1 MSYKRLDYLKRC
13 KIQAFWK
20 AGYTQQRIADEI
32 GVHKSTISRE
42 LNRNITFV
50 RTRLGYWDYK
60 ADYAQ
65 SFADQRKK
73 LKPKFI
79 KFNEHVK
86 AFIIEKIEDEW
97 SPDQIS
103 GYAKRHNL
111 FSLSHEWI
119 YQFILQDKKQGGIL
133 YKHLRHQH
141 KKYRK
146 RYGSPK
152 RLGSIRNRR
161 FIDERP
167 IIVDEKSRIGDWEI
181 DTIIGK
187 NHHQAIVSIVERK
200 SKFTILKKVNRKTA
214 KNVSEATVNA
224 LKKFRGKVLSITAD
238 NGSEFAYHEEYLTH

>member
-1 MSYKRLDYLKRC
+1 L
-13 KIQAFWK
+13 
-20 AGYTQQRIADEI
+20 
-32 GVHKSTISRE
+32 
-42 LNRNITFV
+42 
-50 RTRLGYWDYK
+50 
-60 ADYAQ
+60 
-65 SFADQRKK
+65 
-73 LKPKFI
+73 
-79 KFNEHVK
+79 
-86 AFIIEKIEDEW
+86 

-103 GYAKRHNL
+103 GYAKRHTL

-152 RLGSIRNRR
+152 LLGSIRNRR

-187 NHHQAIVSIVERK
+187 NHQQAIVSIVERK
-200 SKFTILKKVNRKTA
+200 GKFTILKKVNRKTA
-214 KNVSEATVNA
+214 KNVSEVTVNA
-224 LKKFRGKVLSITAD
+224 LKEFSGKVLSITAD
-238 NGSEFAYHEEYLTH
+238 NGSEFAYHEEISSSLNTEFYFAHPYSSWERGLNENTNGLGRQYLQKSSSFHSVTDSTLLDIMNKLNTRPRKTLGYSSPTELFLPSVC